1 MLSCSPL
8 FVFEKSIIAVKEI
21 KMLELETL
29 FMPPINI
36 VYLYEHGPDVKKMG
50 KDLFKNI
57 FEKKIKF

>member
-8 FVFEKSIIAVKEI
+8 FVFEKSIIPVKEI

-29 FMPPINI
+29 FMPINT
-36 VYLYEHGPDVKKMG
+36 VYLYEYGPDVKKMG